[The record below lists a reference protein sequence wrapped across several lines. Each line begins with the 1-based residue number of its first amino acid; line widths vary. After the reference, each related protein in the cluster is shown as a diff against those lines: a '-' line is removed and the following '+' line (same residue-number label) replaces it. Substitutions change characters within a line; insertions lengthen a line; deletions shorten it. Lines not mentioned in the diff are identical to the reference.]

1 MSTVGRNDPCSCGSG
16 RKAKNCCQSSKG
28 ASGAAS
34 NAPMIL
40 LPAMEGLR
48 AQEVHVGQAVLIAQ
62 DRQQHGDLA
71 GAEKIYRLILAVD
84 PNHGDA
90 MFFLGVLVHQ
100 MGNSRQAFT
109 LLKLAIEKH
118 PKVYKYHFNFGI
130 ICDEV
135 SALEESIKAYR
146 CAIAIDPQP
155 AAWGNLGK
163 VLKQFGELDEAAEC
177 CKQCI
182 QLQKH
187 FQNAIPY
194 NNLGTVYQQQGKLK
208 EAIECFA
215 MAVSIDPTDAMAES
229 NYLYTLNFLA
239 QPDLQNIFNAHK
251 NFGARYDRPMAPRP
265 SPTATDSTRKIRVG
279 YVSADFR
286 QHSVAHFI
294 EPILAAH
301 DQSKFELF
309 CYYNYSI
316 VDERTNHMKSLVPN
330 WRLIFKRPDAD
341 VAELIRRDGIDI
353 LVDLAGHTGTNNLPM
368 FGLKPAP
375 VQVSWIGYP
384 NTTGLSTMDYRITD
398 AFADPQGAADGL
410 HTEKLWRLPECFS
423 CFEAPTNSPDVGP
436 LPLLKNAHITFGSF
450 NNFAKTTP
458 EVIAVWANILKRV
471 PQSRLV
477 LKNKSMAA
485 KHVQTFLHAH
495 FAKNGVGPDQ
505 LDFMTMDNEQAS
517 HMDRY
522 NSIDIA
528 LDPFPYNGT
537 TTTFD
542 ALWMGVPMVVLS
554 GNNHVSRVGVSQ
566 MRNLGLPELIA
577 RDTNDYVNIAVN
589 LANDVPRLTALRA
602 GLRER
607 LKNSPMMNVPRF
619 TKNLEEAYE
628 AMWKIYLGAQAT

>member
-1 MSTVGRNDPCSCGSG
+1 
-16 RKAKNCCQSSKG
+16 
-28 ASGAAS
+28 
-34 NAPMIL
+34 MIL

-48 AQEVHVGQAVLIAQ
+48 AQEVHMGQAVLIAQ
-62 DRQQHGDLA
+62 DRQRHGDLA
-71 GAEKIYRLILAVD
+71 GAEKIYRLILALD

-90 MFFLGVLVHQ
+90 MFFLGVLQHQ

-109 LLKLAIEKH
+109 LLRLAIEKH
-118 PKVYKYHFNFGI
+118 PKVYKYQLNFGI

-135 SALEESIKAYR
+135 YALEESIKAYR

-155 AAWGNLGK
+155 SAWGNLGK
-163 VLKQFGELDEAAEC
+163 ALKQFGELDEAAEC

-182 QLQKH
+182 QLQEH

-208 EAIECFA
+208 EAVESFA
-215 MAVSIDPTDAMAES
+215 MAISIDPSDTMAES

-239 QPDLQNIFNAHK
+239 QPDLQKMLNAHK
-251 NFGARYDRPMAPRP
+251 NFGARYDRPMAPRQA
-265 SPTATDSTRKIRVG
+265 PTAADHTRKIRVG

-309 CYYNYSI
+309 CYYNHSI
-316 VDERTNHMKSLVPN
+316 VDERTKHMKSLVPN
-330 WRLIFKRPDAD
+330 WRLILKRPDTD

-353 LVDLAGHTGTNNLPM
+353 LVDLAGHTSNNNLSL

-398 AFADPQGAADGL
+398 AFADPPGVADGF

-423 CFEAPTNSPDVGP
+423 CFQAPAQSPNVGP
-436 LPLLKNAHITFGSF
+436 LPSLKNSRITFGSF

-458 EVIAVWANILKRV
+458 QVIEVWARILLRV
-471 PQSRLV
+471 SNSRLV
-477 LKNKSMAA
+477 LKNKSMEA
-485 KHVQTFLHAH
+485 KYVHSFILSH
-495 FAKNGVGPDQ
+495 FAKHGVGPEQIQ
-505 LDFMTMDNEQAS
+505 LMIPDEEQ
-517 HMDRY
+517 Y
-522 NSIDIA
+522 NHLEHYNAIDIA

-537 TTTFD
+537 TTTFES
-542 ALWMGVPMVVLS
+542 LWMGVPIVVLS
-554 GNNHVSRVGVSQ
+554 GCNHVSRVGVSQ
-566 MRNLGLPELIA
+566 MSNLGLPEFIA
-577 RDTNDYVNIAVN
+577 RDTSDYVNIAVN
-589 LANDVPRLTALRA
+589 LANNLPRLTALRA

-607 LKNSPMMNVPRF
+607 LKNSPLMNVPRF
-619 TKNLEEAYE
+619 TKNLEEAYQ